1 MREGD
6 MATAIDVAK
15 YMIIR
20 AMKDEDPITNM
31 KVQKLC
37 YYALGVYSKLS
48 NGKKLFNENV
58 EAWQHGP
65 VVREVYKEYARKS
78 NGITIPDDY
87 SDLSFNNLEQKAV
100 DITYTY
106 FSQYSAWRLR
116 EMTHAET
123 PWKRNYEES
132 KKNIIPF
139 EDIKSFFDKSITIN

>member
-1 MREGD
+1 
-6 MATAIDVAK
+6 MAKAIDVAK

-48 NGKKLFNENV
+48 SGRKLFEESV

-65 VVREVYKEYARKS
+65 VVREVYKEYARRA
-78 NGITIPDDY
+78 NGIIISEDY
-87 SDLSFNNLEQKAV
+87 SDLKLNEAEKKAV
-100 DITYTY
+100 DMAYTY

-116 EMTHAET
+116 EMTHAES
-123 PWKRNYEES
+123 PWKRNYEEG

-139 EDIKSFFDKSITIN
+139 DDIKAFFDKAITLN